1 MDKKEIIVIA
11 NQQQGLIQFNYEEL
25 KKAVIENM
33 KPYRNVVLT
42 EETLK
47 EGVQTRAKLN
57 NLVKQVDDKRKE
69 IKKAYSEPLTI
80 FENQVKDILSV
91 VKEESVNFDVQIK
104 EFEQKEKELKKG
116 TIYDYYADK
125 YENDYFQ
132 FEDFFEEQWLL
143 KKFSEKDWKKA
154 IDEKVERI
162 GKEINFINSLGL
174 EDSDILVNFYLAEG
188 FDLLHARERYDELIK
203 RLKQIKQSQNKDETV
218 VADDKET
225 LLYTRT
231 FTVYNCTLEDLLAI
245 EQVFKERNIDFKK
258 GN

>member
-25 KKAVIENM
+25 KKSVIENM

-47 EGVQTRAKLN
+47 EGIQTRAKLN

-69 IKKAYSEPLTI
+69 IKKAYSEPLTV

-116 TIYDYYADK
+116 KIYDYYADK

-132 FEDFFEEQWLL
+132 FEQFFEEQWLL

-162 GKEINFINSLGL
+162 EKEVKFINSLGL

-188 FDLLHARERYDELIK
+188 FDLVHAQERYDELIK
-203 RLKQIKQSQNKDETV
+203 RLKQIKQNQNKDETV

-225 LLYTRT
+225 FLYKRT